1 MVLMEA
7 LVHQRI
13 FLNSKEILS
22 LSLKLII
29 TILNNEQCLTQLTYI
44 NVHTNEYIEELS
56 YYSFAVKLD
65 RWMKS
70 CNILNDVSNEIC
82 VPNKTADLNL
92 SVFNEI
98 TGINQVKILT
108 KHT

>member
-1 MVLMEA
+1 
-7 LVHQRI
+7 
-13 FLNSKEILS
+13 
-22 LSLKLII
+22 
-29 TILNNEQCLTQLTYI
+29 
-44 NVHTNEYIEELS
+44 
-56 YYSFAVKLD
+56 
-65 RWMKS
+65 MKS